1 MKETLTQSCKVV
13 ENVQDAG
20 ECQNKELE
28 GTKQQLDTL
37 KKKVKIL
44 EGELDTA
51 LTSREDH
58 SDALQIE
65 TAKLERLT
73 DLIRDIW
80 LELQPRENNA

>member
-1 MKETLTQSCKVV
+1 
-13 ENVQDAG
+13 
-20 ECQNKELE
+20 
-28 GTKQQLDTL
+28 
-37 KKKVKIL
+37 VKIL